1 MLGKARRAGNYHGAS
16 ITIVLEAFLQYSVF
30 GIRRE
35 SHGIKKHM
43 LYVHKE
49 FGTTHL
55 SITTKHAYLEMDQDI
70 RKEIESLTADIA
82 AEHYEI
88 TRDVDSNLNYLWYM
102 YHKGTKAGTF
112 KPFVFMAELQLLK
125 RMGYTNDKEMQGMI
139 KMLESEDEDNIH
151 LVTLAIKNYRDLRIQ
166 EHGEYSKV
174 NKDYA
179 NIAKNY
185 AFEILNHEVFM
196 TTMAV
201 K

>member
-1 MLGKARRAGNYHGAS
+1 MRIRKSVAEKR
-16 ITIVLEAFLQYSVF
+16 IDTLESFLDDTVF
-30 GIRRE
+30 GVRDVVQLPTEAHLWEYR
-35 SHGIKKHM
+35 
-43 LYVHKE
+43 E
-49 FGTTHL
+49 FGSTVL
-55 SITTKHAYLEMDQDI
+55 SLTMQYAYGEMDQDI
-70 RKEIESLTADIA
+70 RKGIEALTADIA

-88 TRDVDSNLNYLWYM
+88 TKDVDSNLNYLWYM
-102 YHKGTKAGTF
+102 YHKGSKAGTF
-112 KPFVFMAELQLLK
+112 RPFVFMAELQLLK

-151 LVTLAIKNYRDLRIQ
+151 LVTLAIKNFRDLRIQ

-179 NIAKNY
+179 DIAKNY
-185 AFEILNHEVFM
+185 AYEILNHEVFM

>member
-1 MLGKARRAGNYHGAS
+1 MPVRMSMSLKTHH
-16 ITIVLEAFLQYSVF
+16 TFETFLPTVF
-30 GIRRE
+30 GIKKITNGKKKELVYMYKHRT
-35 SHGIKKHM
+35 SHSFSLVLKAVYHYMEK
-43 LYVHKE
+43 
-49 FGTTHL
+49 
-55 SITTKHAYLEMDQDI
+55 DI
-70 RKEIESLTADIA
+70 RLEIESLTAKIA

-88 TRDVDSNLNYLWYM
+88 TKDVDSNLNYLWYM

-125 RMGYTNDKEMQGMI
+125 RMGYTNDKEVQNII
-139 KMLESEDEDNIH
+139 KMLESEDEENIH

-179 NIAKNY
+179 DIAKNY
-185 AFEILNHEVFM
+185 AYEILNHEVFM

>member
-1 MLGKARRAGNYHGAS
+1 VLGKARRAGNYHGAS
-16 ITIVLEAFLQYSVF
+16 ITIVLEAFLQYSIF

-43 LYVHKE
+43 LYAYKE
-49 FGTTHL
+49 FGSTVL
-55 SITTKHAYLEMDQDI
+55 SLTMQYVYGEMNQDI
-70 RKEIESLTADIA
+70 RKEIESLTAKIA

-88 TRDVDSNLNYLWYM
+88 TKDVDSNLNYLWYM

-112 KPFVFMAELQLLK
+112 RPFVFMAELQLLK
-125 RMGYTNDKEMQGMI
+125 RMGYTNDKEVQSMI

-185 AFEILNHEVFM
+185 AYEILNHEVFM

>member
-1 MLGKARRAGNYHGAS
+1 
-16 ITIVLEAFLQYSVF
+16 
-30 GIRRE
+30 
-35 SHGIKKHM
+35 M
-43 LYVHKE
+43 LYVYKE
-49 FGTTHL
+49 FGSTVL
-55 SITTKHAYLEMDQDI
+55 SLTMQYVYGEMNQDI
-70 RKEIESLTADIA
+70 RKEIESLTANIA
-82 AEHYEI
+82 AEHYNI
-88 TRDVDSNLNYLWYM
+88 TEDADSNLHYLWYM

-112 KPFVFMAELQLLK
+112 KPFVYMAELQLLK
-125 RMGYTNDKEMQGMI
+125 KMDYTNDKEVQNMI
-139 KMLESEDEDNIH
+139 KMLESDDEDNIH

-174 NKDYA
+174 NKHYA

>member
-1 MLGKARRAGNYHGAS
+1 MRHD
-16 ITIVLEAFLQYSVF
+16 TLERFLPTA
-30 GIRRE
+30 
-35 SHGIKKHM
+35 
-43 LYVHKE
+43 
-49 FGTTHL
+49 FGTKRIQNGNKKELVYVNKYRKSHSLEL
-55 SITTKHAYLEMDQDI
+55 SLRAVYHYMDQGI
-70 RKEIESLTADIA
+70 RKEIESLTAKIA

-88 TRDVDSNLNYLWYM
+88 TKDVDSNLNYLWYM

-112 KPFVFMAELQLLK
+112 RPFVYMAELQLLK
-125 RMGYTNDKEMQGMI
+125 RMGYTNDKEVQNMI

-174 NKDYA
+174 SKDYA

-185 AFEILNHEVFM
+185 AYEILNHEVFM

>member
-1 MLGKARRAGNYHGAS
+1 VLGKARRAGNYHGAS

>member
-1 MLGKARRAGNYHGAS
+1 VLGKARRAGNHHGAS

-43 LYVHKE
+43 LYAHKE
-49 FGTTHL
+49 FGSTIL
-55 SITTKHAYLEMDQDI
+55 SLTMQYAYGEMEQDI
-70 RKEIESLTADIA
+70 RKEIESLTAKIA
-82 AEHYEI
+82 AEHYNI
-88 TRDVDSNLNYLWYM
+88 TDNVDSNLNYLWYM

-125 RMGYTNDKEMQGMI
+125 RMGYTNDKEVQNMI
-139 KMLESEDEDNIH
+139 KMLESEDQDNIH

-174 NKDYA
+174 SKDYA

-185 AFEILNHEVFM
+185 AYEILNHEVFM

>member
-1 MLGKARRAGNYHGAS
+1 VLGKARRAGNYHGAS
-16 ITIVLEAFLQYSVF
+16 ITIRFEAFLQYSVF
-30 GIRRE
+30 GIKPR

-43 LYVHKE
+43 LYIHKD
-49 FGTTHL
+49 FGTTNI
-55 SITTKHAYLEMDQDI
+55 SMTIKHAYYQMDKDI
-70 RKEIESLTADIA
+70 RKEIESLTAEIA

-112 KPFVFMAELQLLK
+112 KPFVYMAELQLLK
-125 RMGYTNDKEMQGMI
+125 RMGYTNDKEVQSMI
-139 KMLESEDEDNIH
+139 KMLESEDQDNIH

-174 NKDYA
+174 NKNYA

-185 AFEILNHEVFM
+185 AYEILNHEVFM

>member
-1 MLGKARRAGNYHGAS
+1 MPVRMSMSLKTHHTFES
-16 ITIVLEAFLQYSVF
+16 FLPTVF
-30 GIRRE
+30 GIKKITNGKKKALVYMHKHHT
-35 SHGIKKHM
+35 SHS
-43 LYVHKE
+43 
-49 FGTTHL
+49 L
-55 SITTKHAYLEMDQDI
+55 SIVLIAVYRYMDQDI
-70 RKEIESLTADIA
+70 RKEIEALTAEIA
-82 AEHYEI
+82 SEHYEI
-88 TRDVDSNLNYLWYM
+88 TKDVDSNLNYLWYM
-102 YHKGTKAGTF
+102 YHKGSKAGTF
-112 KPFVFMAELQLLK
+112 RPFVFMAELQLLK

-151 LVTLAIKNYRDLRIQ
+151 LVTLAIKNFRDLRIQ

-179 NIAKNY
+179 DIAKNY

>member
-1 MLGKARRAGNYHGAS
+1 
-16 ITIVLEAFLQYSVF
+16 
-30 GIRRE
+30 
-35 SHGIKKHM
+35 
-43 LYVHKE
+43 
-49 FGTTHL
+49 
-55 SITTKHAYLEMDQDI
+55 MDQDI
-70 RKEIESLTADIA
+70 RKEIEALTADIA

-88 TRDVDSNLNYLWYM
+88 TKDVDSNLNYLWYM

-112 KPFVFMAELQLLK
+112 RPFVFMAELQLLK
-125 RMGYTNDKEMQGMI
+125 KMDYTNDKEVQSMV

-166 EHGEYSKV
+166 EYGEYSKV
-174 NKDYA
+174 NKHYA
-179 NIAKNY
+179 DIAKNY